1 MSVSQIYQE
10 TVKPLSAPER
20 LQLVT
25 LILTDFPVEAVVDY
39 SEEWSEEDLR
49 DATRYSLSRAAAS
62 FGEGEDDAF

>member
-39 SEEWSEEDLR
+39 SEEWSEGDLR
-49 DATRYSLSRAAAS
+49 DATSYSLSRAAAS

>member
-10 TVKPLSAPER
+10 TIKPLSASER
-20 LQLVT
+20 LQLAT
-25 LILTDFPVEAVVDY
+25 LILTDFPAEAVVDY

-62 FGEGEDDAF
+62 FGEGEDDAV